1 MNRDKARELLEKE
14 LRIRPTVK
22 ASAIFTGKNGSMG
35 FRHHREAQGRGRAD
49 RAG

>member
-1 MNRDKARELLEKE
+1 MNRDKAREMLEKE

-22 ASAIFTGKNGSMG
+22 VS
-35 FRHHREAQGRGRAD
+35 AQGRGRAD